1 MKDLHIKG
9 KTETYAGHLSGAR
22 LFVL

>member
-9 KTETYAGHLSGAR
+9 KTETYAGHLSSAR